1 MGDWAQLGSIDAG
14 GAFSLLVSDRGEVV
28 PELRDVR
35 RFREPWEREASLGL
49 RRGDEVAVDRYL
61 EEGRIVEGDRARL
74 LEGLYGAWKADIAA
88 GKSSL
93 MIASDAGTVHELNER
108 ARADRVAAGV
118 VSENGVRLENGQEAG
133 VGDEIFT
140 RQNERR
146 LVAGSRW
153 VKNGDHFLVTATNN
167 DGSLS
172 VRSISRGGELRL
184 PAAYV
189 VEHVE
194 LAYAT
199 TAFRAQGR
207 TVETAHALV
216 SPSTTREV
224 LYVAATRG
232 HECNQLYVDT
242 HFDPDPSTGH
252 DGPVPRQS
260 LRARVEQAIGQHHEH
275 GVGQRRR
282 LAASTDGLEVRLEA
296 EAREVRMTGG
306 DSTETRTTLAGE
318 LTCLE
323 PVALGVGAK
332 GVDDPVQLPR
342 GAQLADLSQ
351 TKQRA
356 VGVLAVFSHRL
367 DERQILVALVAP
379 PPHGLLDEHATILQH
394 CNSDAVDV
402 SPLHRAPETA
412 ISQRTVLVRA
422 SRPSKSEPDPSKSGP
437 RRAERGAG
445 EGRS

>member
-1 MGDWAQLGSIDAG
+1 
-14 GAFSLLVSDRGEVV
+14 
-28 PELRDVR
+28 
-35 RFREPWEREASLGL
+35 
-49 RRGDEVAVDRYL
+49 
-61 EEGRIVEGDRARL
+61 
-74 LEGLYGAWKADIAA
+74 
-88 GKSSL
+88 

-242 HFDPDPSTGH
+242 HFDPDPSTGGH

-260 LRARVEQAIGQHHEH
+260 ARDVLSEVLAKEGAELSAHETLQRAQRQA
-275 GVGQRRR
+275 
-282 LAASTDGLEVRLEA
+282 
-296 EAREVRMTGG
+296 
-306 DSTETRTTLAGE
+306 
-318 LTCLE
+318 
-323 PVALGVGAK
+323 
-332 GVDDPVQLPR
+332 DDPV
-342 GAQLADLSQ
+342 
-351 TKQRA
+351 
-356 VGVLAVFSHRL
+356 VLAA
-367 DERQILVALVAP
+367 EY
-379 PPHGLLDEHATILQH
+379 ETILRVAQEERWEALLRR
-394 CNSDAVDV
+394 SGL
-402 SPLHRAPETA
+402 SPGCLTEM
-412 ISQRTVLVRA
+412 
-422 SRPSKSEPDPSKSGP
+422 
-437 RRAERGAG
+437 
-445 EGRS
+445 